1 MYTKH
6 KYSELILKL
15 KGFRFEQENSNTK
28 SYIKTVIS
36 KDEFNYYMEYY
47 IHYVWVKEEEKARVF
62 VSSWTSRFYSR
73 QRGYDTYTGIYE
85 QEGQEIMKKLRIK
98 IKGLVYEEDK

>member
-15 KGFRFEQENSNTK
+15 KGFKFEQENSNTK

-47 IHYVWVKEEEKARVF
+47 IHYVWVKKEEKARVF
-62 VSSWTSRFYSR
+62 VSSWTSRFCSR
-73 QRGYDTYTGIYE
+73 ERGYDVYTGIYE
-85 QEGQEIMKKLRIK
+85 PEGEKIMKILGTK